1 MGNNKDFRER
11 FDQKYQTNRDTFRNT
26 VLPVVKQAMKYVSS
40 GEALDLGAGNGRN
53 TMFLISQSFNV
64 TSVDTSKEG
73 LKILEEKVED
83 KRKLKTVLSD
93 VREFNTDKKFDI
105 VIAIGLLHF
114 LSKEDG
120 KKLIENIQEW
130 TKKGGVNVIGVK
142 MSQNRRGDLPHT
154 FEHNELR
161 DYYDKE
167 NWEVKHYS
175 ENGVAFLI
183 VRKTQQFFV

>member
-73 LKILEEKVED
+73 LKILEEKVAD
-83 KRKLKTVLSD
+83 KRKLTTVLSD
-93 VREFNTDKKFDI
+93 VRKFNTDKKFDI

>member
-11 FDQKYQTNRDTFRNT
+11 FNQKYQTNRDTFGNT
-26 VLPVVKQAMKYVSS
+26 VPPVVKQAVKYVSS

-64 TSVDTSKEG
+64 MSVDTSKEG
-73 LKILEEKVED
+73 LKILEKKVKD

-93 VREFNTDKKFDI
+93 VREFKTDKKFDI
-105 VIAIGLLHF
+105 VVAIGLLHF
-114 LSKEDG
+114 LSKEEG
-120 KKLIENIQEW
+120 KRLIENIQKW
-130 TKKGGVNVIGVK
+130 TKKGGVNVIGTK
-142 MSQNRRGDLPHT
+142 MSQNRRGDFPHI
-154 FEHNELR
+154 FEHNELK
-161 DYYDKE
+161 DYYKNE

-183 VRKTQQFFV
+183 AKKVE

>member
-120 KKLIENIQEW
+120 KKLIENVQEW
-130 TKKGGVNVIGVK
+130 TKKGGVNVIGGK

-161 DYYDKE
+161 DYYDKG

-183 VRKTQQFFV
+183 VRKTQ